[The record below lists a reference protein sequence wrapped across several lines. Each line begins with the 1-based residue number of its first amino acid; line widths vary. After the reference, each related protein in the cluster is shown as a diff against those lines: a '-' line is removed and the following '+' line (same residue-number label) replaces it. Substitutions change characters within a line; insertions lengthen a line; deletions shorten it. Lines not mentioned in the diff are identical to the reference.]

1 MEKNSQSFQLKKIIK
16 QSVAAVIIGAVLLL
30 LSIGTNLLMSRV
42 TDEELETTTYLNQ
55 YRLGS
60 KTLTY
65 AVQAY
70 AATGTQEYYN
80 NYMKELNEDKNRDIA
95 WAGLEKNNI
104 TKDEWESMNK
114 IADLS
119 NGLVPIEEQALELA
133 GKGDT
138 ETAKEYVFGKEYAE
152 TTQQINAF
160 TDEAISKIQARV
172 NNAKVRLRIFQL
184 AVELLYV
191 LSFVYLVIQICRIV
205 KFSREELL
213 HPIVKVSEQMLTLA
227 EGNFHTDFEIQEDSS
242 EVGRMAGAIVHMK
255 RNIVGMI
262 GEISNILENMG
273 NGDYNFEIEQ
283 DYVGEYSQIK
293 ESFLKISDKMK
304 ETLVTIREVSKQIDS
319 GSEQLSCAA
328 VDLAEGS
335 MEQAGKVSDL
345 VSLMKDMYQSME
357 NSASEAAE
365 SVEISAH
372 AGQILQIGNTK
383 MQELKLAIGE
393 ISSCSEEIGKIIS
406 TIEEIASQTNLL
418 SLNAAIEAADESAKA
433 AGETDKLIERT
444 IAAVDKGIAIA
455 DETLES
461 MEEVMLGAKEATE
474 KMGEMAGILTSDV
487 KNMHQINESVTR
499 IAEIVDSNSAASEET
514 AAVSQEQKAQVETM
528 VGLMDKFNV

>member
-152 TTQQINAF
+152 TTQQI
-160 TDEAISKIQARV
+160 
-172 NNAKVRLRIFQL
+172 
-184 AVELLYV
+184 
-191 LSFVYLVIQICRIV
+191 
-205 KFSREELL
+205 
-213 HPIVKVSEQMLTLA
+213 
-227 EGNFHTDFEIQEDSS
+227 
-242 EVGRMAGAIVHMK
+242 
-255 RNIVGMI
+255 
-262 GEISNILENMG
+262 
-273 NGDYNFEIEQ
+273 
-283 DYVGEYSQIK
+283 
-293 ESFLKISDKMK
+293 
-304 ETLVTIREVSKQIDS
+304 
-319 GSEQLSCAA
+319 
-328 VDLAEGS
+328 
-335 MEQAGKVSDL
+335 
-345 VSLMKDMYQSME
+345 KDRK
-357 NSASEAAE
+357 
-365 SVEISAH
+365 SV
-372 AGQILQIGNTK
+372 
-383 MQELKLAIGE
+383 
-393 ISSCSEEIGKIIS
+393 
-406 TIEEIASQTNLL
+406 
-418 SLNAAIEAADESAKA
+418 
-433 AGETDKLIERT
+433 
-444 IAAVDKGIAIA
+444 V
-455 DETLES
+455 
-461 MEEVMLGAKEATE
+461 
-474 KMGEMAGILTSDV
+474 
-487 KNMHQINESVTR
+487 
-499 IAEIVDSNSAASEET
+499 
-514 AAVSQEQKAQVETM
+514 
-528 VGLMDKFNV
+528 